1 MMMQIK
7 QRTEIPLIVALLG
20 VLLFSAC
27 ASQTGQRA
35 GQGAAVGA
43 VSGAAGGIVSA
54 LIFGGDVGEAAA
66 RGAAWGGSMGAV
78 GGAIT
83 GMQAD
88 SAIKKQQE
96 DAAAKLKQKLGDD
109 AFNGLVA
116 LANCKHSAAISHAN
130 TAKNLDNQNY
140 ALAGQW
146 LEVLTLA
153 DQREEDQAR
162 ALFPVLIEK
171 DPEINSEA
179 KAEENMR
186 SAMQGLMEI
195 RTKHNLPKTCQ

>member
-1 MMMQIK
+1 M
-7 QRTEIPLIVALLG
+7 PLKTTPKTLVHLL
-20 VLLFSAC
+20 VFSCVILISAC
-27 ASQTGQRA
+27 SSQTGQRA
-35 GQGAAVGA
+35 GQGAALGA
-43 VSGAAGGIVSA
+43 VSGAAGGVVSA
-54 LIFGGDVGEAAA
+54 LIFDGDVGEAAA

-78 GGAIT
+78 GGALT
-83 GMQAD
+83 GMQQD

-96 DAAAKLKQKLGDD
+96 DAAEKLKLELGDE

-116 LANCKHSAAISHAN
+116 LANCKHDVAASHAN
-130 TAKNLDNQNY
+130 TAKNLDNQKF

-171 DPEINSEA
+171 DPEIKSEA

-186 SAMQGLMEI
+186 SALQGLMQI
-195 RTKHNLPKTCQ
+195 RAKHNLPKTCN

>member
-1 MMMQIK
+1 MFSK
-7 QRTEIPLIVALLG
+7 QLRIAVAGLM
-20 VLLFSAC
+20 VLALVLMISAC
-27 ASQTGQRA
+27 SSQTGQRA
-35 GQGAAVGA
+35 GQGAALGA
-43 VSGAAGGIVSA
+43 VSGAAGGVVSA

-78 GGAIT
+78 GGALT
-83 GMQAD
+83 GMQQD

-96 DAAAKLKQKLGDD
+96 NAAEKLKQKLGDD
-109 AFNGLVA
+109 AFSGLVA
-116 LANCKHSAAISHAN
+116 LANCKHDVAASRAN
-130 TAKNLDNQNY
+130 TAKSLENPEY
-140 ALAGQW
+140 ALAGHW

-186 SAMQGLMEI
+186 SALQGLMQI
-195 RTKHNLPKTCQ
+195 RAKHNLPKTCN

>member
-1 MMMQIK
+1 MISK
-7 QRTEIPLIVALLG
+7 HLRITIPL
-20 VLLFSAC
+20 LLFLGCISLISAC
-27 ASQTGQRA
+27 SSQTGQRA
-35 GQGAAVGA
+35 GQGAATGA
-43 VSGAAGGIVSA
+43 VAGAAGGVVSA

-78 GGAIT
+78 GGAIS
-83 GMQAD
+83 GAQQD

-96 DAAAKLKQKLGDD
+96 DAAEKLKQKLGDD

-116 LANCKHSAAISHAN
+116 LANCKHDVALSHAN
-130 TAKNLDNQNY
+130 TAKSLDNPKF

-153 DQREEDQAR
+153 DQRQEDQAR
-162 ALFPVLIEK
+162 ALFTALIEK
-171 DPEINSEA
+171 DPEVDSEA

-186 SAMQGLMEI
+186 SALQGLMKI
-195 RTKHNLPKTCQ
+195 REKYNLPKTCS

>member
-1 MMMQIK
+1 MASRQLQVPI
-7 QRTEIPLIVALLG
+7 TILLVFGCISLI
-20 VLLFSAC
+20 SAC
-27 ASQTGQRA
+27 SSQTGQRA
-35 GQGAAVGA
+35 GQGAALGA
-43 VSGAAGGIVSA
+43 VGGAAGGVVSA

-78 GGAIT
+78 GGALS
-83 GMQAD
+83 GMQQD

-96 DAAAKLKQKLGDD
+96 DAAEKLKLELGDE

-116 LANCKHSAAISHAN
+116 LANCKHDVAASHAN
-130 TAKNLDNQNY
+130 TAKNLDNKEH

-171 DPEINSEA
+171 DPEINSEGN
-179 KAEENMR
+179 AEENMR
-186 SAMQGLMEI
+186 SAMQGLMQI
-195 RTKHNLPKTCQ
+195 RAKHNLPKTCQ

>member
-1 MMMQIK
+1 MASK
-7 QRTEIPLIVALLG
+7 HLRTTISILVVLGGISLI
-20 VLLFSAC
+20 SAC

-35 GQGAAVGA
+35 GQGAALGA
-43 VSGAAGGIVSA
+43 VSGAAGGVVSA

-78 GGAIT
+78 GGALT
-83 GMQAD
+83 GMQQD

-96 DAAAKLKQKLGDD
+96 DAAAKLKQELGDD

-116 LANCKHSAAISHAN
+116 LANCKHDVAAGHAN
-130 TAKNLDNQNY
+130 TAKNLDNRKF

-153 DQREEDQAR
+153 DQRKEDKAR
-162 ALFPVLIEK
+162 VLFPVLIEK

-186 SAMQGLMEI
+186 SALQGLMQI
-195 RTKHNLPKTCQ
+195 RAKHNLPKTCN